1 MRRVWRIS
9 QARRRAFDG
18 EGARLRGG
26 RWNHPGTPIVYISS
40 SLALAALETLVHLV
54 RFLPLRHLV
63 AVSADIPESVSI
75 VAMRARGLPGGWRAS
90 SPPASVADIGTRWA
104 EARESAVLAV
114 PSVII
119 PQELNYLLNPL
130 HPHFKHIRIGRPE
143 PFYFDPRF
151 WRP

>member
-1 MRRVWRIS
+1 MRVWRIS
-9 QARRRAFDG
+9 RARRRAFDG

-54 RFLPLRHLV
+54 RFLPVKHLV
-63 AVSADIPESVSI
+63 AVPADIPDSVSI
-75 VAMRARGLPGGWRAS
+75 VPMRPGSLPGGWRAP

-104 EARESAVLAV
+104 EAGESAVLAV

-130 HPHFKHIRIGRPE
+130 HPQFKRIRIGRTE

-151 WRP
+151 WKA

>member
-1 MRRVWRIS
+1 MRVWRIS
-9 QARRRAFDG
+9 AARRRAFDG

-26 RWNHPGTPIVYISS
+26 RWNRPGTPIVYISS

-54 RFLPLRHLV
+54 RFLPVTHLV
-63 AVSADIPESVSI
+63 AVPADIPDSVPI
-75 VAMRARGLPGGWRAS
+75 EPMRAGSLPKGWRAP
-90 SPPASVADIGTRWA
+90 SPPASVTDIGTRWA
-104 EARESAVLAV
+104 EAGDSAVLAV

-130 HPHFKHIRIGRPE
+130 HPHFKRIRIGRPE

-151 WRP
+151 WKA

>member
-1 MRRVWRIS
+1 VRVWRIS
-9 QARRRAFDG
+9 RATHRDFDG

-63 AVSADIPESVSI
+63 AVPADIPDSVPI
-75 VAMRARGLPGGWRAS
+75 VPVRAAGLPRAWRAP
-90 SPPASVADIGTRWA
+90 SPPTALADIGTRWA
-104 EARESAVLAV
+104 EAGESAVLEV
-114 PSVII
+114 PSVIV
-119 PQELNYLLNPL
+119 PQEPNYLLNPR
-130 HPHFKHIRIGRPE
+130 HQHFKRIRIGRPE

-151 WRP
+151 WKP